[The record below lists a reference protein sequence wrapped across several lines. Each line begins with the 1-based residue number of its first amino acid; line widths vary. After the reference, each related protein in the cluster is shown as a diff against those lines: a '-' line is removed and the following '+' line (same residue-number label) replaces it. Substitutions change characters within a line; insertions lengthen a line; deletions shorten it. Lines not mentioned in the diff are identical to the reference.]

1 MSNNTYIDDTNN
13 GTLATIFG
21 YIEFILFG
29 IKLWI
34 IVICIMYVNM
44 YATGRAQRTVLG
56 IHCFQLQKN
65 VLILKRY
72 STLFQFIHLLVFIL
86 SWGQCL
92 QIALD
97 NKMFKKY
104 ISN

>member
-56 IHCFQLQKN
+56 IHCFQLQKKCFNIKN
-65 VLILKRY
+65 VFNTFPVNPRAN
-72 STLFQFIHLLVFIL
+72 IHLKLGTL
-86 SWGQCL
+86 L
-92 QIALD
+92 LD